1 MYVKACIHVRD
12 MNTVSSIEQKK
23 AIEEGRR
30 EDHLLTH
37 PSIYL
42 PTYLSTYLPIY
53 LPTYLSTYLPE
64 LNSPPLLYSSA
75 STSLYFNPMLTLYT
89 LAQAWISGD
98 TVSVALESD
107 EVSS

>member
-1 MYVKACIHVRD
+1 MI
-12 MNTVSSIEQKK
+12 TISSIEQKK
-23 AIEEGRR
+23 AIEEGGS
-30 EDHLLTH
+30 EDHL
-37 PSIYL
+37 PI
-42 PTYLSTYLPIY
+42 PTYLP
-53 LPTYLSTYLPE
+53 TYLPE

>member
-1 MYVKACIHVRD
+1 
-12 MNTVSSIEQKK
+12 MNTISSIELKK
-23 AIEEGRR
+23 AIVEGGR
-30 EDHLLTH
+30 ED

-42 PTYLSTYLPIY
+42 P
-53 LPTYLSTYLPE
+53 TYLPE